1 MPRLEH
7 RLIKDFRVKR
17 YQLETK
23 LGDTVVSCYLLV
35 REFTEIIDELKH
47 ANACI
52 RIDCHHGRPLVTYR
66 PRFFRPWCSNV
77 SRANLTAIVVPF
89 CPFTDILEDNNIID
103 VPMALN

>member
-1 MPRLEH
+1 MGLLIYLNKSFVLVAVEQLAITSTMPRLEH
-7 RLIKDFRVKR
+7 HLIKDFRVKR

-52 RIDCHHGRPLVTYR
+52 RIDCCHGRSLVTYR

-77 SRANLTAIVVPF
+77 SRANI
-89 CPFTDILEDNNIID
+89 
-103 VPMALN
+103 